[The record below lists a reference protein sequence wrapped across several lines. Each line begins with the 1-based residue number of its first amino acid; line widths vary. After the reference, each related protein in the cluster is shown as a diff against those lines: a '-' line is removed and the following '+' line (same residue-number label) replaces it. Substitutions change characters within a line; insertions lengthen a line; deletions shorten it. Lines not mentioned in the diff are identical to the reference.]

1 METITHP
8 ACLIDEAD
16 HGRALDILQKE
27 WHECGQCGS
36 YVRNDDT
43 TSICNPRAIREHR
56 AYLRQKAR
64 IASIRARMEA
74 REMRFK
80 QAQAQDEMLLWH
92 IQRDGR

>member
-8 ACLIDEAD
+8 ACRIDEAD
-16 HGRALDILQKE
+16 HSRALDILQKE
-27 WHECGQCGS
+27 WHECDQCGS

-56 AYLRQKAR
+56 AYLREKAR

-80 QAQAQDEMLLWH
+80 QAQARDEMLLLQ
-92 IQRDGR
+92 IRTGGR